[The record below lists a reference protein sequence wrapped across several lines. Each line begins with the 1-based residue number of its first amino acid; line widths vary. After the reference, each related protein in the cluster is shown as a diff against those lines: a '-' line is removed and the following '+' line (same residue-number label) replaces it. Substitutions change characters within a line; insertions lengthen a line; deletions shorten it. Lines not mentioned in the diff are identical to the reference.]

1 MSDKLKECSF
11 CGKNENEVRNLIE
24 GQQGCIC
31 NECVAACSVLFE
43 QSGDDDPPASVLRH
57 AYAIGAQAWRTANDF
72 FAAS

>member
-31 NECVAACSVLFE
+31 NECVAACSVLFD
-43 QSGDDDPPASVLRH
+43 QSGDEEEV
-57 AYAIGAQAWRTANDF
+57 TATEWSDEVCLLLHKWW
-72 FAAS
+72 